1 MLQPRDPPRERVC
14 ARLHSPASTRQ
25 GLYSPGGRRWAACRI
40 LANTNS
46 MHIYVHML
54 SFFALCCLAHCDAL
68 RAGMMLCDVPTPAL
82 LLDCTTARQRGLTAA
97 ALNACLGSG
106 DSGGL
111 SDLVYVHCSVLS
123 GRKPRDGAIG
133 STTVAGADCP
143 SAAPDASVVL
153 ANLDATLE
161 QCGGA
166 GAFLGLGVNNHYTG
180 GYYWGRSSG
189 PGAAMPAPG
198 VRVAVGAAGSV
209 ALLRVANSNDGKRSE
224 WCEFLAPEDQCQLVP
239 GNVAAALDRFGPPR
253 QLSSTCFAEASRN
266 PLGTLL

>member
-1 MLQPRDPPRERVC
+1 
-14 ARLHSPASTRQ
+14 
-25 GLYSPGGRRWAACRI
+25 
-40 LANTNS
+40 
-46 MHIYVHML
+46 ML

-111 SDLVYVHCSVLS
+111 SDLVYVHCSVLI

-224 WCEFLAPEDQCQLVP
+224 WCEFLAPGDQCQLVP
-239 GNVAAALDRFGPPR
+239 GNEDEAALRSLGVCCLGAEPVVEAAWTRRAGR
-253 QLSSTCFAEASRN
+253 QGSAGEWERAPWSAPFDDAEGRREPKSAADFFE
-266 PLGTLL
+266 LWAK